1 MPSIPL
7 IIDTSFAEN
16 VSANGNRCGITFSP
30 PVQIPRT
37 VEPKLRLYSAS
48 LAYNLAN
55 ISSQLGND
63 TLIIDRMSGGTYTHR
78 HTVTFQKGLY
88 GSVEDIQRVI
98 KHSLH
103 DDSNFPNLE
112 ILLIPVVATQRVHIE
127 VVNGNSDKL
136 KLNFSAANSIGPL
149 LGFTSDKSFAANSTT
164 SQESDTTAALDRT
177 TSVLIQTA
185 LCNGSVVSGK
195 GGQSTVAVIHL
206 ADYQPASVVAYTPQQ
221 LLSVPAPSLAGATIS
236 SATFAIVNQ
245 NGEDLE
251 TMGEAWQLVLAV
263 AW

>member
-30 PVQIPRT
+30 PLQIPRT

-48 LAYNLAN
+48 LAYNFAN

-88 GSVEDIQRVI
+88 GSVEDIHRVI

-103 DDSNFPNLE
+103 ADTNFPNLE

-127 VVNGNSDKL
+127 VVNGNSDEL

-177 TSVLIQTA
+177 TSVLIQTS

-251 TMGEAWQLVLAV
+251 TLGEAWKLVLEV